1 MKRTLLLIAALC
13 SLSLSAVAQRWVDAR
28 DLAIHGHTQKC
39 EQHPYHRIDHAA
51 TNLNKKLATM
61 AEEAA
66 GLYVTFKTNSSFVAA
81 SWSIVPHRTRDNMSM
96 IMQRGLD
103 LYIKQDGEWRFAQ
116 SSRITPDPA
125 VTEYKKLLVKRL
137 PKEEKEFMLYLPGWS
152 EVKSLQIGIEEGAT
166 IEGTPSPFRHKVV
179 VYGSSIT
186 HGACAS
192 RAGMTYTAIMSRN
205 LGIDFINFGFAG
217 QCMMQ
222 PEFLEILQKCEADAF
237 IFDTFSNPS
246 AKVIEARL
254 ANFVE
259 GMTKAHPGKPLIF
272 IQSAIPLETC
282 VDPGRRA
289 KRDLRFGTAARIM
302 KELQK
307 QYKDIYLLD
316 VKDVIGKDGSA
327 DNTHPNDL
335 GFSRFVDTY
344 QPKIAKILKKY
355 NIK

>member
-1 MKRTLLLIAALC
+1 MKRVLVALALIGFV
-13 SLSLSAVAQRWVDAR
+13 SSASAEKWVDAR

-66 GLYVTFKTNSSFVAA
+66 GLYVSFKTNSSFIAA
-81 SWSIVPHRTRDNMSM
+81 SWSIVPHRTRDNMPM

-103 LYIKQDGEWRFAQ
+103 LYIKQDGEWRYAQ

-125 VTEYKKLLVKRL
+125 VTSYKKLLVKRL

-259 GMTKAHPGKPLIF
+259 GITKAHPGKPLIF

-289 KRDLRFGTAARIM
+289 KRELRFGTAARIM

-344 QPKIAKILKKY
+344 QPKIAKILRKY
-355 NIK
+355 GIK

>member
-1 MKRTLLLIAALC
+1 MKRVLIALALIGFV
-13 SLSLSAVAQRWVDAR
+13 SSASAEKWVDAR

-96 IMQRGLD
+96 IIQRGLD
-103 LYIKQDGEWRFAQ
+103 LYIKQDGEWRYAQ

-125 VTEYKKLLVKRL
+125 VTSYKKLLIKRL

-259 GMTKAHPGKPLIF
+259 GITKAHPGKPLIF

-282 VDPGRRA
+282 VDPGKRA
-289 KRDLRFGTAARIM
+289 KRELRFGTAARIM

-344 QPKIAKILKKY
+344 QPKIAKILRKY
-355 NIK
+355 GIK

>member
-1 MKRTLLLIAALC
+1 MKRVLIALALIGFV
-13 SLSLSAVAQRWVDAR
+13 SSASAEKWVDAR

-66 GLYVTFKTNSSFVAA
+66 GLYVTFKTNSSFIAA

-96 IMQRGLD
+96 IIQRGLD
-103 LYIKQDGEWRFAQ
+103 LYIKQDGEWRYAQ

-125 VTEYKKLLVKRL
+125 VTSYKKLLVKRL

-259 GMTKAHPGKPLIF
+259 GITKAHPGKPLIF

-282 VDPGRRA
+282 VDPGKRA
-289 KRDLRFGTAARIM
+289 KRELRFGTAARIM

-344 QPKIAKILKKY
+344 QPKIAKILRKY
-355 NIK
+355 GIK

>member
-1 MKRTLLLIAALC
+1 MKRVLLALALIGFV
-13 SLSLSAVAQRWVDAR
+13 SSASAEKWVDAR

-81 SWSIVPHRTRDNMSM
+81 SWSIVPHRTRDNMPM

-103 LYIKQDGEWRFAQ
+103 LYIKQDGEWRYAQ
-116 SSRITPDPA
+116 SSRITPDPT
-125 VTEYKKLLVKRL
+125 VTSYKKLLVKRL

-186 HGACAS
+186 HGAAAS

-259 GMTKAHPGKPLIF
+259 GITKAHPGKPLIF
-272 IQSAIPLETC
+272 VQSAIPLETC

-289 KRDLRFGTAARIM
+289 KRELRFGTAARIM

-316 VKDVIGKDGSA
+316 EKDVIGKDGSA

-355 NIK
+355 GIK

>member
-1 MKRTLLLIAALC
+1 MKRVLIALALIGFV
-13 SLSLSAVAQRWVDAR
+13 SSASAEKWVDAR

-96 IMQRGLD
+96 IIQRGLD
-103 LYIKQDGEWRFAQ
+103 LYIKQDGEWRYAQ

-125 VTEYKKLLVKRL
+125 VTSYKKLLVKRL

-259 GMTKAHPGKPLIF
+259 GITKAHPGKPLIF

-282 VDPGRRA
+282 VDPGKRA
-289 KRDLRFGTAARIM
+289 KRELRFGTAARIM

-335 GFSRFVDTY
+335 GFSRLVDTY
-344 QPKIAKILKKY
+344 QPKIAKILRKY
-355 NIK
+355 GIK

>member
-1 MKRTLLLIAALC
+1 MKRIILVLTLLGC
-13 SLSLSAVAQRWVDAR
+13 VVSASAEKWVDAR

-66 GLYVTFKTNSSFVAA
+66 GLYVSFKTNSSFIAA

-103 LYIKQDGEWRFAQ
+103 LYIKQDGEWRYAQ

-125 VTEYKKLLVKRL
+125 VTSYKKLLVKRL

-259 GMTKAHPGKPLIF
+259 GITKAHPGKPLIF

-289 KRDLRFGTAARIM
+289 KRELRFGTAARIM

-335 GFSRFVDTY
+335 GFSRLVDTY
-344 QPKIAKILKKY
+344 QPKIAKILRKY
-355 NIK
+355 GIK

>member
-1 MKRTLLLIAALC
+1 
-13 SLSLSAVAQRWVDAR
+13 
-28 DLAIHGHTQKC
+28 
-39 EQHPYHRIDHAA
+39 
-51 TNLNKKLATM
+51 
-61 AEEAA
+61 
-66 GLYVTFKTNSSFVAA
+66 
-81 SWSIVPHRTRDNMSM
+81 
-96 IMQRGLD
+96 
-103 LYIKQDGEWRFAQ
+103 
-116 SSRITPDPA
+116 
-125 VTEYKKLLVKRL
+125 
-137 PKEEKEFMLYLPGWS
+137 
-152 EVKSLQIGIEEGAT
+152 
-166 IEGTPSPFRHKVV
+166 
-179 VYGSSIT
+179 
-186 HGACAS
+186 
-192 RAGMTYTAIMSRN
+192 MTYTAIMSRN

-259 GMTKAHPGKPLIF
+259 GITKAHPGKPLIF

-289 KRDLRFGTAARIM
+289 KRELRFGTAARIM

-344 QPKIAKILKKY
+344 QPKIAKILRKY
-355 NIK
+355 KIK

>member
-1 MKRTLLLIAALC
+1 MKRVLIALALIGFV
-13 SLSLSAVAQRWVDAR
+13 SSASAEKWVDAR

-66 GLYVTFKTNSSFVAA
+66 GLYVSFKTNSSFIAA

-103 LYIKQDGEWRFAQ
+103 LYIKQDGEWRYAQ

-125 VTEYKKLLVKRL
+125 VTSYKKLLVKRL
-137 PKEEKEFMLYLPGWS
+137 PKEEKVFMLYLPGWS

-259 GMTKAHPGKPLIF
+259 GITKAHPGKPLIF

-282 VDPGRRA
+282 VDPGKRA
-289 KRDLRFGTAARIM
+289 KRELRFGTAARIM

-335 GFSRFVDTY
+335 GFSRLVDTY
-344 QPKIAKILKKY
+344 QPKIAKILRKY
-355 NIK
+355 GIK